1 MRSLMAF
8 VCFLLIGIC
17 VGTSYIAIDT
27 EARAVRWRQNAE
39 STEYIQELNCQIL
52 QANDYSQ
59 RLMEA
64 VRMLANENG
73 ILCERDAAM
82 VKVVAEYEEENARLK
97 ASLKEAVTTMQS
109 QQQEL
114 NALYEQVER
123 LKYKVQVLEQALEN
137 VEVSPAKTAVQVLSA
152 ADAATTVLRIL
163 L

>member
-8 VCFLLIGIC
+8 VCFLLIGVC

-27 EARAVRWRQNAE
+27 ETRAVRWKQNIE
-39 STEYIQELNCQIL
+39 SVEYIQDLNCQIL
-52 QANDYSQ
+52 QAHDYSE
-59 RLMEA
+59 RLLEA

-82 VKVVAEYEEENARLK
+82 VKVVAEYEEENTRLK
-97 ASLKEAVTTMQS
+97 SSLKEAVTTMQS

-123 LKYKVQVLEQALEN
+123 LKYKVQVLEKALEN
-137 VEVSPAKTAVQVLSA
+137 VDFDPVKAATQVLSA
-152 ADAATTVLRIL
+152 ADAATTFIRIL